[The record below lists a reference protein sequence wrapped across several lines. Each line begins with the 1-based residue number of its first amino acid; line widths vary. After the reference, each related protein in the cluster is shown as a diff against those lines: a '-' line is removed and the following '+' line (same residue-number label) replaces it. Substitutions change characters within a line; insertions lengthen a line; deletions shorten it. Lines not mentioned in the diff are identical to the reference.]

1 MNLEQINTP
10 QDLIEQNNVETDQ
23 ERVKKLIDSVIEE
36 GPETGLFITKVILEK
51 LETFHKSM
59 LDEKIEEGDHEQ
71 SIYWTVDL
79 TRLENV
85 ISILDNVKL

>member
-1 MNLEQINTP
+1 MNLEQVNTP

-23 ERVKKLIDSVIEE
+23 ERVKKLIDSIIEE

-59 LDEKIEEGDHEQ
+59 LDEKLEEGDNEQ